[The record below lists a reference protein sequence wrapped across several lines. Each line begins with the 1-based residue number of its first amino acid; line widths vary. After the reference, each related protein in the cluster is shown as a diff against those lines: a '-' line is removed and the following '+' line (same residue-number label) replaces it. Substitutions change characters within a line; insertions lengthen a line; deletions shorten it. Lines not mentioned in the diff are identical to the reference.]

1 MLWSY
6 SFGIPYCV
14 IMGIG
19 SNVNSIVKSPLSL
32 HQAILDEDKEVI
44 VELLDAG
51 HSVENLNSA
60 GWSPLLL
67 AVVW

>member
-1 MLWSY
+1 M
-6 SFGIPYCV
+6 
-14 IMGIG
+14 
-19 SNVNSIVKSPLSL
+19 SL

-44 VELLDAG
+44 IELLDAG
-51 HSVENLNSA
+51 HSVENLNSD

>member
-1 MLWSY
+1 
-6 SFGIPYCV
+6 V
-14 IMGIG
+14 II
-19 SNVNSIVKSPLSL
+19 
-32 HQAILDEDKEVI
+32 
-44 VELLDAG
+44 ELLDAG

>member
-1 MLWSY
+1 M
-6 SFGIPYCV
+6 
-14 IMGIG
+14 
-19 SNVNSIVKSPLSL
+19 SL

-51 HSVENLNSA
+51 HSVEILNSD
-60 GWSPLLL
+60 GWSPLML